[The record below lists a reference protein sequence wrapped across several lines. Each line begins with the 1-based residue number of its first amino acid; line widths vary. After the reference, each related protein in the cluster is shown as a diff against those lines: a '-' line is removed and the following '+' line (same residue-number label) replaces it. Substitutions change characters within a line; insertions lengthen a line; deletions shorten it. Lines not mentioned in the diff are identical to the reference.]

1 VDDAVARYRAAS
13 EAGDIDAAMA
23 TLAPD
28 AELVSPIS
36 GRLVFRGHDDLR
48 VLLAA
53 VFASI
58 RDLRWREEA
67 GDERM
72 RVVVGDASVG
82 PLSLGEAL
90 VLDLAE
96 DGRIQRLRP
105 HMRPWPALTLL
116 ALSLGPRIGRHPRLV
131 RRALRRP

>member
-13 EAGDIDAAMA
+13 EAGDVDAALA
-23 TLAPD
+23 ALAPG

-36 GRLVFRGHDDLR
+36 GRMVFRGHDDLR
-48 VLLAA
+48 VLLAG

-58 RDLRWREEA
+58 SDLRWREET

-82 PLSLGEAL
+82 PVTLREAL
-90 VLDLAE
+90 ILDLAE
-96 DGRIQRLRP
+96 DGRIRRLRP
-105 HMRPWPALTLL
+105 YMRPWIALTLL
-116 ALSLGPRIGRHPRLV
+116 ALRLGPRVGRHPRVV

>member
-13 EAGDIDAAMA
+13 EAGDVDAA
-23 TLAPD
+23 LAALAHD

-36 GRLVFRGHDDLR
+36 GRMVFRGHDDLR
-48 VLLAA
+48 VLLSA

-58 RDLRWREEA
+58 SELHWRDET
-67 GDERM
+67 GDERL
-72 RVVVGDASVG
+72 RVVVGEAAIG

-90 VLDLAE
+90 VLDLAD
-96 DGRIQRLRP
+96 DGRIRRLRP
-105 HMRPWPALTLL
+105 YMRPWPALTLL
-116 ALSLGPRIGRHPRLV
+116 ALKLGPRVGRHPGVV